1 MQTASSRTYNLL
13 AKPEFDEDS
22 ENLELNKKLEMVK
35 ATLDESHIIDKYK
48 DDEFIKLVQAFMKL
62 NETSSNYYGEIWS
75 EKKETA
81 RPIFSLK

>member
-1 MQTASSRTYNLL
+1 
-13 AKPEFDEDS
+13 
-22 ENLELNKKLEMVK
+22 MVK